1 VFEALENLGLE
12 DDTLIVF
19 TSDHGEEFLEHGRM
33 FHGQSVYGE
42 LNQVPFIVRGPGWVQ
57 PGTVVRE
64 TVETVDIMPTIL
76 ELCGLPFPEQI
87 QGRSLAPALRGARLA
102 ADSAGRPAF
111 SQRVPTKRAAG
122 PPPWEGRSYAIVLDG
137 WKLIENSMEDEE
149 GEEITYEL
157 YEHEKDPLDT
167 TDLAA
172 DRPDLVEKL
181 SARLAEL
188 LARAETEKLTPDSEI
203 EEKLSGEELERLRA
217 LGYLQ

>member
-1 VFEALENLGLE
+1 
-12 DDTLIVF
+12 
-19 TSDHGEEFLEHGRM
+19 M
-33 FHGQSVYGE
+33 
-42 LNQVPFIVRGPGWVQ
+42 
-57 PGTVVRE
+57 VRE

-76 ELCGLPFPEQI
+76 ELCRLPFPEQI

-111 SQRVPTKRAAG
+111 SQRVPTERSAG

-137 WKLIENSMEDEE
+137 WKLIESSMEDEE
-149 GEEITYEL
+149 GEETTYEL
-157 YEHEKDPLDT
+157 YEHDKDPLDT

-203 EEKLSGEELERLRA
+203 EEELSGEELERLRA
-217 LGYLQ
+217 LGYVQ